1 MIIVYQIRSME
12 HTRKHYP
19 DLACP
24 AANGGGTGV
33 TVAVLQRYIWFV
45 GPMMPSLKYG
55 VAFCDNGER
64 IPASKWTPEI
74 TAKYKELKA
83 GTRTPLRLWRGLIVI
98 PSFILVLALF
108 ARITK
113 FKKDRGD
120 KEVAALVADP
130 KVGDIFYA
138 NNGGRLV
145 VDGNSARATDDVYA
159 LFKVTN
165 ISGDSIYVVPGNA
178 SRTGTAD
185 KPINPYTSGFWED
198 LEKETN
204 TYSAAPVIIS
214 LKSLHQYQYFFRLPR
229 EAQSSPGRVYNI
241 VRADK

>member
-33 TVAVLQRYIWFV
+33 TIAVLQRYLWFF
-45 GPMMPSLKYG
+45 GPMMPTLKFG

-83 GTRTPLRLWRGLIVI
+83 GTRTPLRLWRGMIVI

-108 ARITK
+108 ARIAK
-113 FKKDRGD
+113 FKKDRSD
-120 KEVAALVADP
+120 KEVAGYVADP
-130 KVGDIFYA
+130 KPGDIYYA
-138 NNGGRLV
+138 NNGGTLV
-145 VDGNSARATDDVYA
+145 IDGNSATSTNDVYA
-159 LFKVTN
+159 LYKVKD
-165 ISGDSIYVVPGNA
+165 IQGDSIFVIPGNA
-178 SRTGTAD
+178 SRIGTAE
-185 KPINPYTSGFWED
+185 KPVNPYTSGFWED
-198 LEKETN
+198 LEKETTTFN
-204 TYSAAPVIIS
+204 ATPVIIS
-214 LKSLHQYQYFFRLPR
+214 LKSLHQYNYFFMLPR
-229 EAQSSPGRVYNI
+229 DAQSSPGRVYN
-241 VRADK
+241 VTRAEK